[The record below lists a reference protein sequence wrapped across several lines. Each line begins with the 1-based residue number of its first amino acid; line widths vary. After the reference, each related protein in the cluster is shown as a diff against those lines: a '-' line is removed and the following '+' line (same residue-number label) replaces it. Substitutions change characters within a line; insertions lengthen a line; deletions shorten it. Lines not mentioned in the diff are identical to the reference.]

1 MKSMKWFGLVAAVAF
16 PLLSGYAQAPAEGA
30 AQISPDTAEVVK
42 LAGSGVGDEVVLAYI
57 QNSSGTFNLSADN
70 LLYLRDLGVSQPVI
84 TAMLNHDNGQRGQA
98 QESPPQQQYAPAPA
112 SEAPMPAQAPAPTPA
127 QFSTQPAPPPGQ
139 AVTDE
144 RNKDEMQ
151 RVEEAFKEI
160 FDEAIRLGGTITGE
174 HGIGVSKKSF
184 LPKFAG
190 DAQMRVMSEL
200 RRILDPNGIL
210 NPGKMFD

>member
-112 SEAPMPAQAPAPTPA
+112 SEAPMPAQAPAPMQTRT
-127 QFSTQPAPPPGQ
+127 QTQPRTHTQTQIPTPTRTPIQARTKTQTQPGPGPPTP
-139 AVTDE
+139 T
-144 RNKDEMQ
+144 
-151 RVEEAFKEI
+151 
-160 FDEAIRLGGTITGE
+160 
-174 HGIGVSKKSF
+174 
-184 LPKFAG
+184 
-190 DAQMRVMSEL
+190 
-200 RRILDPNGIL
+200 
-210 NPGKMFD
+210 